1 MSQLKTAAIF
11 IDAENLYFIQKGLG
25 WEVDLPK
32 LYEFFEERYYIYN
45 AFYYTVV
52 DPSSDGYAEKNQL
65 LDALSPIGYTVRK
78 KIIKIIK
85 AGDKIVKKGNL
96 DIEMALDM
104 FNTKDLY
111 QVIVLFSGDS
121 DFDRALELLRTHGK
135 EIIVISSRGYVSKEL
150 MNAADKY
157 YDLQDL
163 KLYFKKEGGEGERRG
178 GVLRKGQR
186 VSGHMHGGIQ
196 GEEKTLPASI
206 KSPIGKPMM
215 RGKEIKRVKTVK
227 RVKGKE

>member
-1 MSQLKTAAIF
+1 MSQMKTAALF

-32 LYEFFEERYYIYN
+32 VYEFFEERYNIYN

-52 DPSSDGYAEKNQL
+52 DPSSEGYIEKNQF
-65 LDALSPIGYTVRK
+65 LDTLSPVGYTIRK

-85 AGDKIVKKGNL
+85 AGDKIIKKGNL
-96 DIEMALDM
+96 DIEMVLDM

-111 QVIVLFSGDS
+111 QVIILFSGDS
-121 DFDRALELLRTHGK
+121 DFERALELLRTHGK

-150 MNAADKY
+150 MNAPDKY

-163 KLYFKKEGGEGERRG
+163 KEYFKKEGTDKAKKVNLGKR
-178 GVLRKGQR
+178 
-186 VSGHMHGGIQ
+186 
-196 GEEKTLPASI
+196 
-206 KSPIGKPMM
+206 IG
-215 RGKEIKRVKTVK
+215 VK
-227 RVKGKE
+227 RSN